1 MAVSR
6 RNFVKAGLT
15 GALYGFVPKEVYAG
29 KSVPNPLIA
38 TRLDE
43 PIVLRKSEELSPI
56 STSDH
61 LTFNFQTNPFEESYT
76 DLGVRSHSGLRD
88 IEIYNQV
95 NREWDVISTHDD
107 GFNRRRDGYHVL
119 GLHGLNPREYIEET
133 SLTINVRYS
142 DASKTR
148 VQALQFNPNFYS
160 IPVQNLNVILGGVD
174 INNESLWVGSALE
187 QRIRNLS
194 FDGSVLS
201 EFRSPSDSM
210 ISLAFDGEYLW
221 MTDINEEL
229 YKTNREGNVLCH
241 QKIPEVCEFNQ
252 INKDLEDKSRNY
264 LKSLN
269 LAPEIID
276 SRKSLVNVIGGL
288 TFGNE
293 KLWVS
298 RFVNREIMSLHRCA
312 DEDDGGGFDSKL
324 DLIGNA
330 IVADSFSFE
339 SHGGGVANGGLSY
352 SGGKLIGLSDHTVSI
367 FSQYGEI
374 LLTQKIPI
382 DIYYDITSDERFLWI
397 THKKIREVDNNHDD
411 LILSRFLLPE
421 IPNNPD
427 INGDG
432 KVNAKDLLELQ
443 RRWDP

>member
-1 MAVSR
+1 MEVSR
-6 RNFVKAGLT
+6 RDFVKVGLT
-15 GALYGFVPKEVYAG
+15 GILYGLAPKRAYAG
-29 KSVPNPLIA
+29 KSVSNSLIA

-43 PIVLRKSEELSPI
+43 PIVLRKSEELSPDLI
-56 STSDH
+56 NRGEYDH
-61 LTFNFQTNPFEESYT
+61 FIFTFSLNPFEDSYN
-76 DLGVRSHSGLRD
+76 DLGIRYRSSEEDISVYNYIKKTWDIVRASR
-88 IEIYNQV
+88 
-95 NREWDVISTHDD
+95 D
-107 GFNRRRDGYHVL
+107 GFNVSRDRYHVL
-119 GLHGLNPREYIEET
+119 GLQGLNPREYIDEVSKKLE
-133 SLTINVRYS
+133 VRAKHES
-142 DASKTR
+142 ISESS
-148 VQALQFNPNFYS
+148 VQALKLNPNFYS

-174 INNESLWVGSALE
+174 VNDESLWVGSAFE
-187 QRIRNLS
+187 QMIRNLS
-194 FDGSVLS
+194 FDGNVLA

-221 MTDINEEL
+221 LTDINEEL
-229 YKTNREGNVLCH
+229 YKTDREGNILCH
-241 QKIPEVCEFNQ
+241 KKIPEVCEFNQ
-252 INKDLEDKSRNY
+252 TNKDAENKVRNY

-288 TFGNE
+288 TFGDE

-298 RFVNREIMSLHRCA
+298 RFINREIMSLYPCS
-312 DEDDGGGFDSKL
+312 DEDVGRGFDSKL

-352 SGGKLIGLSDHTVSI
+352 SEGKLIGLSDHRVSI

-374 LLTQKIPI
+374 LSTQNIPI
-382 DIYYDITSDERFLWI
+382 DIYYDITSDDRFLWI
-397 THKKIREVDNNHDD
+397 THKTIKEVDLNHDD

-432 KVNAKDLLELQ
+432 KVNAKDLL
-443 RRWDP
+443 

>member
-1 MAVSR
+1 MSISR
-6 RNFVKAGLT
+6 RDFVKAGLT
-15 GALYGFVPKEVYAG
+15 GVLYGFVPKKIHSR
-29 KSVPNPLIA
+29 KSVSNSLSA

-61 LTFNFQTNPFEESYT
+61 LTFKFQTNPFEESYT

-95 NREWDVISTHDD
+95 NQEWDVISTHDD
-107 GFNRRRDGYHVL
+107 GFNRLKDGYHVL

-133 SLTINVRYS
+133 SLTINVRFS

-160 IPVQNLNVILGGVD
+160 IPVKNLNVILGGMD
-174 INNESLWVGSALE
+174 TKNESLWVGSAFQ

-194 FDGSVLS
+194 FNGDVLA
-201 EFRSPSDSM
+201 EIESPSDSM

-229 YKTNREGNVLCH
+229 YKFDREGNVLCH
-241 QKIPEVCEFNQ
+241 VKIPDVCRFDK
-252 INKDLEDKSRNY
+252 INEDAEEKIRNY

-288 TFGNE
+288 TFGDE
-293 KLWVS
+293 KLWLS
-298 RFVNREIMSLHRCA
+298 RFVGREIFSIHPCLA
-312 DEDDGGGFDSKL
+312 GGGGIAEEELK
-324 DLIGNA
+324 NA
-330 IVADSFSFE
+330 DIVDYFSHE
-339 SHGGGVANGGLSY
+339 SSGGVANGGISW
-352 SGGKLIGLSDHTVSI
+352 SNGHLIGLSDRLNLFTK
-367 FSQYGEI
+367 YGEVI
-374 LLTQKIPI
+374 STHVLPVDL
-382 DIYYDITSDERFLWI
+382 YYDITSYDTYLWI
-397 THKKIREVDNNHDD
+397 THKKIKEVDSNHDD
-411 LILSRFLLPE
+411 LILSRLLLPE
-421 IPNNPD
+421 MPSNPD
-427 INGDG
+427 INRDG

-443 RRWDP
+443 RRWNP